1 MHITILALGSRG
13 DVQPYIALG
22 RGLKQAGYSVRLGAP
37 ENFQSFAA
45 QYGLDFFPIAPGSQ
59 EIMAGEVGRRMMT
72 TGRNTPGF
80 MYELARMV
88 SAYSRECLKM
98 SLKACEHTDAILFN
112 SFALMGFHIAE
123 ALHLPSAGAWIY
135 PLNRT
140 AQYPSMGLTPFVPQH
155 GPFNWFTYMIDEQV
169 IQHAF
174 RHIFREWR
182 QMLDLPPLPITGFY
196 DYLYQ
201 LKMPQIYA
209 YSPTVVPKPADWPD
223 RFVVSGYWFLDQTEK
238 FIPPVELSNFLEE
251 GLPPVYIGFGS
262 VVGKNTR
269 RLTETVLDAIK
280 HSGQRFILSKGWGG
294 IETHLANDKKIF
306 VVDEIPHDWLF
317 PKMKAVVHHGGAGT
331 TAAAM
336 RAGVPSVIVP
346 FSGDQPFWAERVRIS
361 GAGPAP
367 IPHTRLSAERL
378 AAAIKIATN
387 DTSIQERARRIG
399 EQIRG
404 EDGISRA
411 IQAIERWVLNV

>member
-22 RGLKQAGYSVRLGAP
+22 RGLQQSGHSVRIGAP
-37 ENFQSFAA
+37 KNFQSLAA
-45 QYGLDFFPIAPGSQ
+45 QYGLDFSPIAASSQ

-72 TGRNTPGF
+72 TGNNTPGF

-88 SAYSRECLKM
+88 SGYAQECLTM
-98 SLKACEHTDAILFN
+98 SLKACEHTDAILCN

-123 ALHLPSAGAWIY
+123 ALNIPCAGAWIY

-140 AQYPSMGLTPFVPQH
+140 ALYPSMGLTPFVRS
-155 GPFNWFTYMIDEQV
+155 GPLNWLTYMVDEQV

-201 LKMPQIYA
+201 RNIPQIYG
-209 YSPTVVPKPADWPD
+209 YSATIVPRPKDWPD
-223 RFVVSGYWFLDQTEK
+223 RFVVSGYWFLDQAKEFK
-238 FIPPVELSNFLEE
+238 PPIELSDFLNA
-251 GLPPVYIGFGS
+251 GPPPVYIGFGS
-262 VVGKNTR
+262 VVGKNTAS
-269 RLTETVLDAIK
+269 LTETILGAIK
-280 HSGQRFILSKGWGG
+280 QSGRRFILAEGWGG
-294 IETHLANDKKIF
+294 LETHLAYDRHIF
-306 VVDEIPHDWLF
+306 VVDEVPHDWLF
-317 PKMKAVVHHGGAGT
+317 PKMTAVVHHGGAGT

-336 RAGVPSVIVP
+336 RAGIPSVIVP
-346 FSGDQPFWAERVRIS
+346 FSGDQPFWGERVRIL
-361 GAGPAP
+361 GAGPPP
-367 IPHTRLSAERL
+367 IPHTRLSADRL
-378 AAAIKIATN
+378 AACIKAATH
-387 DTSIQERARRIG
+387 DDLIRERARVIG
-399 EQIRG
+399 KSIRA

-411 IQAIERWVLNV
+411 IEAFERWMIKA